1 MSVEPEVKSKIQ
13 KIGHVLLTDRDVA
26 LMMSLHDHVVLSF
39 QQIHERHFT
48 GRSMPTV
55 MNRLRRIESQNL
67 IERFRVPR
75 FHVSGSNR
83 ATGVVFQL
91 STKGRSILAKH
102 RSTINIYEKC
112 PTLNPHQLD
121 HDLLI
126 ADIAD
131 FLKRKFPERKWIN
144 GRYLGDFS
152 GINKIPDAIL
162 GDRTSGKVIAI
173 ELELTAKSSR
183 RLREIIANLKAS
195 RRIEKVIF
203 VTSSTAIGR
212 KIMSAIEGFNVPE
225 GHNLRSEFFEFIR
238 LSECL
243 KRR

>member
-1 MSVEPEVKSKIQ
+1 M
-13 KIGHVLLTDRDVA
+13 A
-26 LMMSLHDHVVLSF
+26 SLHDHVVLSF
-39 QQIHERHFT
+39 AQIHERHFT
-48 GRSMPTV
+48 GKSMPTV
-55 MNRLRRIESQNL
+55 MNRLRRIESQSL
-67 IERFRVPR
+67 IERIRVPR
-75 FHVSGSNR
+75 FHTCGSNR

-91 STKGRSILAKH
+91 SAKGRSVLAKH
-102 RSTINIYEKC
+102 RPAVTIFEKC

-131 FLKRKFPERKWIN
+131 FFKDQFPERKWID

-152 GINKIPDAIL
+152 GLNKIPDAIL
-162 GDRTSGKVIAI
+162 GDHKSGKVVAI
-173 ELELTAKSSR
+173 ELELTTKSSR
-183 RLREIIANLKAS
+183 RLREIVAHLKAS

-203 VTSSTAIGR
+203 VTSSTSIGR
-212 KIMSAIEGFNVPE
+212 KIMSAIEGFEVPE